1 MTNRY
6 MKRCSTSLINKEIPI
21 KTIINY
27 HPTPVRIAVL
37 KTKRQQINAGESVEK
52 NEPLCTAGRN
62 VNQHSHY
69 EKQYGGFSKIEN
81 KTAM

>member
-1 MTNRY
+1 
-6 MKRCSTSLINKEIPI
+6 MKRCSTSLIYKEMQIE
-21 KTIINY
+21 TVMNY

-62 VNQHSHY
+62 GN
-69 EKQYGGFSKIEN
+69 
-81 KTAM
+81 